1 MNTSVETPSADTP
14 PAVNVQGLVAEYRT
28 GRRAGG
34 GGTTVQAVS
43 GVDLTIGRGRTL
55 GLVGETGCGKSTL
68 GRCLVRLVRPAGG
81 RALVNGLD
89 VAGAKGEAVARLRKQ
104 IQLVFQDP
112 YSSLDPR
119 MTVEQ
124 ILFEPLRIHRLHRSR
139 RAERARELLEQVGL
153 DPDHARRY
161 PSQFSGGQRQRIG
174 IARALAV
181 EPDILVL
188 DEPVS
193 ALDVSVQAG
202 VINLLQDLQQELGLT
217 YLFIA
222 HDLSVVRQ
230 ISDEVAVMY
239 LGRIAES
246 APAAELYEAPQHPY
260 TQALLS
266 AVPIP
271 DPRAE
276 RARRRIVLQGDAPS
290 PHSPP
295 SGCRFR
301 TRCWKARE
309 ICAQEA
315 PPPLDLT
322 SGHRVACHF
331 PERAAPLDPG
341 ASQPATERDVHD
353 ARDVHDL

>member
-1 MNTSVETPSADTP
+1 MRTRTKPAPAAAPDRDATDASGPDA
-14 PAVNVQGLVAEYRT
+14 PAVHVEDLVAEYRT
-28 GRRAGG
+28 GRRTGA
-34 GGTTVQAVS
+34 GTTAVQAVS
-43 GVDLTIGRGRTL
+43 GVDLAIGRGRTL

-68 GRCLVRLVRPAGG
+68 GRCLVRLVQPVGG
-81 RALVNGLD
+81 RALVGGLD
-89 VAGAKGEAVARLRKQ
+89 VTRARGDDIARLRKR

-124 ILFEPLRIHRLHRSR
+124 ILVEPLRIHRLHRDR
-139 RAERARELLEQVGL
+139 RAERVRELLAQVGL

-181 EPDILVL
+181 EPDVLVL

-202 VINLLQDLQQELGLT
+202 VINLLQDLQRDLGLT

-230 ISDEVAVMY
+230 ISDDVAVMY

-246 APAAELYEAPQHPY
+246 GPADTLYDAPQHPY

-290 PHSPP
+290 PQNPP

-301 TRCWKARE
+301 TRCWKAQDV
-309 ICAQEA
+309 CASETPA
-315 PPPLDLT
+315 LRAT
-322 SGHRVACHF
+322 AEGHRVACHF
-331 PERAAPLDPG
+331 PE
-341 ASQPATERDVHD
+341 PATPVGGPPSP
-353 ARDVHDL
+353 

>member
-1 MNTSVETPSADTP
+1 MSTSAVDAGNRVETP
-14 PAVNVQGLVAEYRT
+14 AVDVSGLVAEYRVRRRP
-28 GRRAGG
+28 GRAGG
-34 GGTTVQAVS
+34 RVQAVS
-43 GVDLTIGRGRTL
+43 GVDLSIGRGRTL

-68 GRCLVRLVRPAGG
+68 GRCLVRLVTPAAG
-81 RALVNGLD
+81 RVTVNGTD
-89 VAGAKGEAVARLRKQ
+89 TATAGRTAVAGLRRQ

-112 YSSLDPR
+112 YSSLNPR
-119 MTVEQ
+119 MSVRS
-124 ILFEPLRIHRLHRSR
+124 ILAEPLVIHGLHGGR
-139 RAERARELLEQVGL
+139 REERVRELLELVGL
-153 DPDHARRY
+153 NPDHAGRF
-161 PSQFSGGQRQRIG
+161 PHQFSGGQRQRIG

-202 VINLLQDLQQELGLT
+202 VLNLLEDLQEEFGLT

-239 LGRIAES
+239 LGRIVEHGPAES
-246 APAAELYEAPQHPY
+246 LYESPHHPY

-266 AVPIP
+266 AVPVP

-276 RARRRIVLQGDAPS
+276 RARERIVLLGEAPS
-290 PHSPP
+290 PLAPP

-301 TRCWKARE
+301 TRCWKAQD
-309 ICAQEA
+309 ICAAEA
-315 PPPLDLT
+315 PPQADLGG
-322 SGHRVACHF
+322 GHRTACHF
-331 PERAAPLDPG
+331 PEPR
-341 ASQPATERDVHD
+341 SVT
-353 ARDVHDL
+353 

>member
-1 MNTSVETPSADTP
+1 MST
-14 PAVNVQGLVAEYRT
+14 PAVDVRGLVAEYRS
-28 GRRAGG
+28 RRRTVGSPA
-34 GGTTVQAVS
+34 VQAVS
-43 GVDLTIGRGRTL
+43 GVDFRIGRGRTL

-68 GRCLVRLVRPAGG
+68 GRCLVRLLAPVGG
-81 RALVNGLD
+81 QALVNGID
-89 VAGAKGEAVARLRKQ
+89 VAAADRKAVQRLRKE

-119 MTVEQ
+119 MSVAE
-124 ILFEPLRIHRLHRSR
+124 ILAEPLRIHGLHR
-139 RAERARELLEQVGL
+139 ERCGQRVRELLEQVGL
-153 DPDHARRY
+153 DPDHARRF
-161 PSQFSGGQRQRIG
+161 PHQFSGGQRQRIG

-181 EPDILVL
+181 EPGVLVL

-202 VINLLQDLQQELGLT
+202 VLNLLHDLQEEIGLT

-230 ISDEVAVMY
+230 ISDDVAVMY
-239 LGRIAES
+239 LGRLVES
-246 APAAELYEAPQHPY
+246 APADTLYGAPQHPY

-276 RARRRIVLQGDAPS
+276 RGRERIVLRGDAPS
-290 PHSPP
+290 PLNPP

-301 TRCWKARE
+301 TRCWKAQE
-309 ICAQEA
+309 ICAETA
-315 PPPLDLT
+315 PPPRELAT
-322 SGHRVACHF
+322 GHRVACHF
-331 PERAAPLDPG
+331 PEPTNLP
-341 ASQPATERDVHD
+341 
-353 ARDVHDL
+353 